1 MTRPPGMALLS
12 YLEVAAGAAA
22 FAYAGLAVYAWLFS
36 DRAIFRPPPATYPD
50 GPEILK
56 VPAPDGV
63 VLAARHLP
71 LSGARFTLITF
82 HGNSEDLGRNEERLH
97 ELRERLGVAVFAW
110 DYRGYGQSGGR
121 PDEPST
127 LGDARVIM
135 DYMTQRLGVPPER
148 IILYGFS
155 LGGGPAVDLAA
166 DRRCAGLILRSAFTS
181 AFRVFTG
188 RRLLPFDRFD
198 NLAKIGRVGCPV
210 LVIHGTADPVVPF
223 SHGRRLYAAATGPKR
238 RLWVDGAAHND
249 LIDTAGDAYWD
260 ALRDFI
266 GGL

>member
-1 MTRPPGMALLS
+1 MVRPPVMALLS
-12 YLEVAAGAAA
+12 YLEVAVGAAA
-22 FAYAGLAVYAWLFS
+22 FAYAGLTAYAWLWS

-63 VLAARHLP
+63 MLAARHLP
-71 LSGARFTLITF
+71 HPGARFTLIYF
-82 HGNSEDLGRNEERLH
+82 HGNSEDLGRTEERLQ
-97 ELRERLGVAVFAW
+97 ELRDRLGVSVFAW
-110 DYRGYGQSGGR
+110 DYRGYGRSGGR

-127 LGDARVIM
+127 LRDARTIM
-135 DYMTQRLGVPPER
+135 DYATRRLGVPPER

-166 DRRCAGLILRSAFTS
+166 SRRCAGLILQSAFTS
-181 AFRVFTG
+181 AFRVLTG

-198 NLAKIGRVGCPV
+198 NLAKIGRVSSPV

-223 SHGRRLYAAATGPKR
+223 RHGRRLYAAATGPKDC
-238 RLWVDGAAHND
+238 LWVEGAAHND
-249 LIDTAGDAYWD
+249 LLATAGEDYWR
-260 ALRDFI
+260 AVGDFI
-266 GGL
+266 GRL